1 MWCKNLYK
9 KCNNFIISKVKNV
22 WNYDW
27 VILYIVFSWPNFWNL
42 CCMTKVFFNNC
53 FSSVCQL
60 SLFFDVM
67 MPMATGVTEADFV
80 DGKWSRA
87 GSPND
92 PETQKRMRKARSLLW
107 KELGEYKIWAC
118 KYMEFRLKKRWIPKY
133 ELKS

>member
-1 MWCKNLYK
+1 MR
-9 KCNNFIISKVKNV
+9 KVLFT
-22 WNYDW
+22 
-27 VILYIVFSWPNFWNL
+27 IF
-42 CCMTKVFFNNC
+42 

-87 GSPND
+87 GSSGD
-92 PETQKRMRKARSLLW
+92 PETQRRMRKARSLLW

-118 KYMEFRLKKRWIPKY
+118 KYMKFK
-133 ELKS
+133 